1 MPYTDNIKV
10 GQNENMERLSIMV
23 KGKSVEISTVIVNGD
38 YDSFKA
44 ALTRSVLGV
53 TFAKFKR
60 KRSDFYQHRVHNTA
74 ITKRIC
80 NWLYEYL
87 LTHPEL
93 RLQKN
98 LRDFKLRTCLTLN
111 WNETGKIIGVSDVK
125 VFIYSEIAQLT
136 VKKLQLLEKPEKIKV
151 DLFFSQIDDP
161 SIKLRSIL
169 PTMLKSMGY
178 ENFDYNEH
186 DFLSKEGREAARIFH
201 VDRVP
206 TVVIDG
212 NNYVNP
218 NEKKLRQ
225 ELEGA
230 FSPRIQAIEPK
241 FQFSKV
247 AKPNVALLANIL
259 KIK

>member
-1 MPYTDNIKV
+1 
-10 GQNENMERLSIMV
+10 MV
-23 KGKSVEISTVIVNGD
+23 RGKSVEISTVIVNGD
-38 YDSFKA
+38 FGSFKA

-80 NWLYEYL
+80 DWLYEYM
-87 LTHPEL
+87 LTHPKL
-93 RLQKN
+93 RLQQN
-98 LRDFKLRTCLTLN
+98 LRDFKIRTTLTLN
-111 WNETGKIIGVSDVK
+111 WNETGKITGLSDVN
-125 VFIYSEIAQLT
+125 VFIYSEIAQLR

-169 PTMLKSMGY
+169 PDMLKSMGY
-178 ENFDYNEH
+178 ENFDFNEH
-186 DFLSKEGREAARIFH
+186 DFLTEEGENAAKIFH

-212 NNYVNP
+212 KNFVNP
-218 NEKKLRQ
+218 NEKKLQQ

-230 FSPRIQAIEPK
+230 FSPKIKAIESE
-241 FQFSKV
+241 FQFSQV
-247 AKPNVALLANIL
+247 AKTNVALLANIL
-259 KIK
+259 RIE

>member
-1 MPYTDNIKV
+1 
-10 GQNENMERLSIMV
+10 MV

-38 YDSFKA
+38 FGSFKA
-44 ALTRSVLGV
+44 AFTRSVLGV

-93 RLQKN
+93 RLKQN
-98 LRDFKLRTCLTLN
+98 LRNFKIRTSLTLN
-111 WNETGKIIGVSDVK
+111 WNETGKIIGVSNIK
-125 VFIYSEIAQLT
+125 VFIYSEIGQLT
-136 VKKLQLLEKPEKIKV
+136 VKKLQLLEKPEKIKI
-151 DLFFSQIDDP
+151 DLFFSQIDD
-161 SIKLRSIL
+161 SSQKLKSTL
-169 PTMLKSMGY
+169 PAMLKSIGHQ
-178 ENFDYNEH
+178 NFDYNEH
-186 DFLSKEGREAARIFH
+186 DFLSEEGKKAAKIFR
-201 VDRVP
+201 VDHVP
-206 TVVIDG
+206 TVVIDR
-212 NNYVNP
+212 NNFVNP

-225 ELEGA
+225 EIEGA
-230 FSPRIQAIEPK
+230 FSPKIKAIEPK

-259 KIK
+259 RVK

>member
-1 MPYTDNIKV
+1 V
-10 GQNENMERLSIMV
+10 A

-38 YDSFKA
+38 FSSFKA

-74 ITKRIC
+74 ITKKIC
-80 NWLYEYL
+80 DWLYEYL

-93 RLQKN
+93 RLKQN
-98 LRDFKLRTCLTLN
+98 LRDFKLRTSLTLN
-111 WNETGKIIGVSDVK
+111 WNDTGKIIGVSNVK
-125 VFIYSEIAQLT
+125 VFIYSEIAQLKVT
-136 VKKLQLLEKPEKIKV
+136 DLQLLEKPEKIKV

-169 PTMLKSMGY
+169 PNMLKSMGY
-178 ENFDYNEH
+178 ENFDSNEY
-186 DFLSKEGREAARIFH
+186 DFLTEEGQNAAKVFH

-212 NNYVNP
+212 KNFVNP
-218 NEKKLRQ
+218 NERKLRQ

-230 FSPRIQAIEPK
+230 FSPKVKAIKPDLQYSQA
-241 FQFSKV
+241 
-247 AKPNVALLANIL
+247 AKPNVELLANIL
-259 KIK
+259 RIK

>member
-1 MPYTDNIKV
+1 MAKDK
-10 GQNENMERLSIMV
+10 SI
-23 KGKSVEISTVIVNGD
+23 EISTIIVNGD
-38 YDSFKA
+38 FDSFKA

-74 ITKRIC
+74 ITRRIC
-80 NWLYEYL
+80 DWLYEYL
-87 LTHPEL
+87 LSHPKL
-93 RLQKN
+93 RLEHD
-98 LRDFKLRTCLTLN
+98 LRDFKIRTSLTLN
-111 WNETGKIIGVSDVK
+111 WNETGKIVGMSNVK

-136 VKKLQLLEKPEKIKV
+136 VKKLRLVEKPEKIKV

-169 PTMLKSMGY
+169 PNMLKSMGHK
-178 ENFDYNEH
+178 NFDFNEK
-186 DFLSKEGREAARIFH
+186 DFLTEEGREAAKIFH

-212 NNYVNP
+212 KNFVNP
-218 NEKKLRQ
+218 NEKKLLQ

-230 FSPRIQAIEPK
+230 FSPKIKAIEPE
-241 FQFSKV
+241 FRFSQV
-247 AKPNVALLANIL
+247 ARPNVARLAKIL
-259 KIK
+259 KIE